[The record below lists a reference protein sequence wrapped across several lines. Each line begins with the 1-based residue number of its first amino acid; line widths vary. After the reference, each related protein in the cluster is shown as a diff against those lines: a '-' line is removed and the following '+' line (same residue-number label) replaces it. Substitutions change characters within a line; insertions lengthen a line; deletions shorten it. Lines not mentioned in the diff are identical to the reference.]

1 MACEVVRRTP
11 LLVLCLAA
19 GLLIL
24 LLGLAIT
31 EDKSF
36 RRQELQKA
44 RVRVLMSIN
53 QMKINQQKEIMA
65 MKRHPTVLL
74 GSSLFFAAAL
84 LAGCAAEPNA
94 KAVSQPSVLAHHD
107 ASSRDAGNLVFVYRR
122 QAKVLRD
129 VASRLEVEAARYQQQ
144 LGADHVWTRESR
156 EAANATW
163 AAAEEA
169 DEMARTYQEQLPHGR
184 VY

>member
-1 MACEVVRRTP
+1 MAYEVMQRTP
-11 LLVLCLAA
+11 LLVRFMAVGSLA
-19 GLLIL
+19 L
-24 LLGLAIT
+24 LLSLAIT
-31 EDKSF
+31 QDKNY
-36 RRQELQKA
+36 RRRELQKA
-44 RVRVLMSIN
+44 RVRVMLGIN
-53 QMKINQQKEIMA
+53 QIKINHQKEIMA

-129 VASRLEVEAARYQQQ
+129 VASRLEVEAALYQQQ
-144 LGADHVWTRESR
+144 LGADHEWTRESR

-169 DEMARTYQEQLPHGR
+169 DEMARTYQEQMPHGR

>member
-1 MACEVVRRTP
+1 
-11 LLVLCLAA
+11 
-19 GLLIL
+19 
-24 LLGLAIT
+24 
-31 EDKSF
+31 
-36 RRQELQKA
+36 
-44 RVRVLMSIN
+44 
-53 QMKINQQKEIMA
+53 
-65 MKRHPTVLL
+65 
-74 GSSLFFAAAL
+74 
-84 LAGCAAEPNA
+84 
-94 KAVSQPSVLAHHD
+94 VLAHHD

-129 VASRLEVEAARYQQQ
+129 VASRLEVEAALYQQQ
-144 LGADHVWTRESR
+144 LGADHEWTRESR

>member
-1 MACEVVRRTP
+1 MAYEFVQRTP
-11 LLVLCLAA
+11 LPVLWMAVGSLA
-19 GLLIL
+19 L
-24 LLGLAIT
+24 LLGLSIT
-31 EDKSF
+31 EDKSY

-44 RVRVLMSIN
+44 RVRVMLGISQTMIN
-53 QMKINQQKEIMA
+53 HQKEIMA
-65 MKRHPTVLL
+65 MKRHPAGLL

-94 KAVSQPSVLAHHD
+94 KAVSQLSVLTEHSV
-107 ASSRDAGNLVFVYRR
+107 SSRDAGNLAFAYRR

-129 VASRLEVEAARYQQQ
+129 VASRLEVEAALYQQQ
-144 LGADHVWTRESR
+144 LGADHERTRESR
-156 EAANATW
+156 EAANAAW

-169 DEMARTYQEQLPHGR
+169 DEMARTYQQQFPHGR